1 MSGRAVIYTRV
12 SSDPDQK
19 SRSTTEQEAECRR
32 VCEERGL
39 EVVAVYED
47 NGIGASRH
55 SKGRR
60 IGYEDLRMRVREG
73 DFDYLVTWEASRAT
87 RDLLE
92 HAELMQE
99 LRDARI
105 RLVVGDRTHDP
116 RDPYDELWMNFNA
129 SLAVM
134 EAEMTSKRVKRSVR
148 ARASKGKPHGKIP
161 YGYRRLYD
169 ETTKEFLEQ
178 VIEPEEAKLIRE
190 MVDRVLGGESTNEI
204 AADLNRRGI
213 PTPRNGANGWV
224 LGQVKRL
231 CTNPS
236 YIGKRTLNGKVLQEV
251 DAQWPAIL
259 DEEKFREV
267 CRILNDPRRRTN
279 RGRGVRHLLTGLLTC
294 GVCGGKRLQVIK
306 NRGYPG
312 YQCKDGFCVSR
323 RQDPLDEYIE
333 EIVIARLSQPDAL
346 AAWQDESDHAEAIE
360 ELARLEAERDALF
373 AAYERGDTQMNTV
386 LRLEPAL
393 SERLDRARA
402 AAEPHGVPPAI
413 RDLHDGDVRQ
423 AWASIPLEV
432 KREVIESLMEITV
445 NRVKQGSRFSP
456 AGINV
461 SWRAHT

>member
-19 SRSTTEQEAECRR
+19 SRSTAEQEADCRR
-32 VCEERGL
+32 VCDERGL
-39 EVVAVYED
+39 EVVGVYED

-148 ARASKGKPHGKIP
+148 ARARRGKPHGKIS
-161 YGYRRLYD
+161 YGYKRVYD
-169 ETTKEFLEQ
+169 ESTKEFIEQ
-178 VIEPEEAKLIRE
+178 IVEPEEADLIRE
-190 MVDRVLGGESTNEI
+190 MVDRVLNGESTNEI

-224 LGQVKRL
+224 LSQVKRL
-231 CTNPS
+231 CTNPT
-236 YIGKRTLNGKVLQEV
+236 YIGRRILNGNVLEDV
-251 DAQWPAIL
+251 EAQWPAIL
-259 DEEKFREV
+259 EEEKFHEA

-279 RGRGVRHLLTGLLTC
+279 RDRRARHLLTGLLTC
-294 GVCGGKRLQVIK
+294 GVCGGRRLQVIK

-312 YQCKDGFCVSR
+312 YQCKDNFCVSR
-323 RQDPLDEYIE
+323 RQDPLDLYVE

-346 AAWQDESDHAEAIE
+346 AAWQDESDRDTAIE

-373 AAYERGDTQMNTV
+373 ASYERGETQMSTV
-386 LRLEPAL
+386 LRLEPGLA
-393 SERLDRARA
+393 ERIDRART
-402 AAEPHGVPPAI
+402 AAEPHGVPPAVRELHEGEI
-413 RDLHDGDVRQ
+413 REVWREM
-423 AWASIPLEV
+423 PLRG
-432 KREVIESLMEITV
+432 KREVIRSLMEITV
-445 NRVKQGSRFSP
+445 NRVKRGSRFDPS
-456 AGINV
+456 GIDV
-461 SWRAHT
+461 AWKTHV